1 MDGSLFMSFGDFE
14 QVDFFTIVRPKMNVR
29 SCQEWPYCR
38 FGPQMLSNVQSLQ
51 KTLTKFLTR
60 FASR

>member
-1 MDGSLFMSFGDFE
+1 MSFGDFE